1 MGIPHKCP
9 RLYKDTKNTH
19 RDISMGLPC
28 TENNLKYETQL
39 VVRSAF
45 DDFDLLD
52 TIETKSLT
60 FAWSWIL
67 KTLSRNNK
75 KQGQLRTEVG
85 MGIGIGM
92 ELWIGT
98 CTWCAL
104 VLWEP
109 SLPPFHFLFFV
120 FVKMSDHV
128 KSVASRHTR
137 NNNATGGTLVEKKD
151 FVSFCHRMFAAPCS
165 LFHGK
170 WKREPEPHCSAW
182 LLINMH
188 FSIFFIWLPYNLAKA
203 KTNKQWPR
211 DPQPSGGNWSC
222 NFAVIGTPNEDA
234 PDAIKYFRPALHQSK
249 LRTPELIRRWS
260 RVAIVLIWTFIAPL
274 TTR

>member
-1 MGIPHKCP
+1 
-9 RLYKDTKNTH
+9 
-19 RDISMGLPC
+19 MGLPC
-28 TENNLKYETQL
+28 TENNLKYETQH

-98 CTWCAL
+98 CTWCDL

-109 SLPPFHFLFFV
+109 SLPPFHFLFFCICENV
-120 FVKMSDHV
+120 RSCQKRRIPSYKKQQCNRGDPSGKKGFRVVLSSHV
-128 KSVASRHTR
+128 R
-137 NNNATGGTLVEKKD
+137 
-151 FVSFCHRMFAAPCS
+151 CS
-165 LFHGK
+165 LLPVPWQMKTWAGA
-170 WKREPEPHCSAW
+170 S
-182 LLINMH
+182 LLRLAAYKYA
-188 FSIFFIWLPYNLAKA
+188 FLDIFYMA
-203 KTNKQWPR
+203 
-211 DPQPSGGNWSC
+211 
-222 NFAVIGTPNEDA
+222 
-234 PDAIKYFRPALHQSK
+234 AI
-249 LRTPELIRRWS
+249 
-260 RVAIVLIWTFIAPL
+260 
-274 TTR
+274 